1 MAPAA
6 RISRHVV
13 RRDAQK
19 ICALRNTCGFNA
31 QIFCYS
37 KFFAFNESQI
47 FCVDILKT
55 VFYVFFCPICVCR
68 GEKSYIKLVKTVLK
82 LSKTVGTR
90 LNSTG

>member
-19 ICALRNTCGFNA
+19 ICALRNTCMIDA
-31 QIFCYS
+31 QIFCCS

-55 VFYVFFCPICVCR
+55 VFFVFLCHVYAQVCR
-68 GEKSYIKLVKTVLK
+68 KELYKTNKNCLE
-82 LSKTVGTR
+82 TV
-90 LNSTG
+90 